1 MQTFLYLQQ
10 EGDCS
15 LVLVCE
21 LLILLATLVADG
33 EGNGTHS
40 STLAWKIPWTEEPG
54 RLQSMGLLRVR
65 YD

>member
-40 STLAWKIPWTEEPG
+40 STLA
-54 RLQSMGLLRVR
+54 
-65 YD
+65 